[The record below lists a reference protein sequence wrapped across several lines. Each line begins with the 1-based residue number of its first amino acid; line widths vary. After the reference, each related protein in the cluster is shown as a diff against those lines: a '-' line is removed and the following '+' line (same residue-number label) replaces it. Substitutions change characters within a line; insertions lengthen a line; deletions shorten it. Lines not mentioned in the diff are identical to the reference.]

1 MTTVTLSLISHTNV
15 GKTTLARTLL
25 RREIGEVRDQ
35 PHVTT
40 IAEAHVLIETEDAR
54 LLLWDTPGFGDTPR
68 LMTRLRREGDPIGWL
83 LHQAWDRVLNRP
95 LWCSQE
101 AVRNIRNEADVVLYL
116 VNATEDPEAAGY
128 LPHELELLSWMERP
142 VLVLLNQVG
151 VGDSGRTL
159 ERWRRH
165 LASTPVVREVLSLDA
180 FSRAWVEESVVLER
194 VAGLLEGD
202 KRAAM
207 DRLLRAWNDRNL
219 NVFDAS
225 IEAIAAY
232 LAGLAVEREPIGG
245 PPDAGASW
253 VTERLADLRA
263 LSRVDRERAMGAL
276 FDRVQAA
283 TRRLMDRL
291 IELHQL
297 SGASQAQVERRLED
311 AVIQGH
317 EAINP
322 TTGAIAGGA
331 LTGLLTG
338 LGADVLAGGLSLGG
352 GAIVGAMLGALG
364 GYAFGGAYRLAT
376 GGESGIQFQPAAL
389 DRLARE
395 ALLRYLLVAHHGRGR
410 GDYADLEYPAH
421 WAADVD
427 AEIERRRPVLH
438 AAWRE
443 AARGG
448 RGAAPAAAERLRP
461 VVRESLRTLLRQR
474 FPDAAVLAGADAAR
488 RA

>member
-40 IAEAHVLIETEDAR
+40 VAEAHVMLETPDAR
-54 LLLWDTPGFGDTPR
+54 LLLWDTPGFGDTVR
-68 LMTRLRREGDPIGWL
+68 LMTRLRREGDPIGWF
-83 LHQAWDRVLNRP
+83 LHQVWDRVVDRP

-101 AVRNIRNEADVVLYL
+101 AVRNVREEADVVLYL
-116 VNATEDPEAAGY
+116 VNATEDPETAGY
-128 LPHELELLSWMERP
+128 MKHELELLSWMGRP

-151 VGDSGRTL
+151 DSDTAATL
-159 ERWRRH
+159 KRWQTH
-165 LASTPVVREVLSLDA
+165 LAAVPVVRGVLSLDA
-180 FSRAWVEESVVLER
+180 FSRAWVEESLVLER

-207 DRLLRAWNDRNL
+207 ERLLHAWNARNL
-219 NVFDAS
+219 QTFDAS
-225 IEAIAAY
+225 VDALAQY
-232 LAGLAVEREPIGG
+232 LADIAVDRAPIG
-245 PPDAGASW
+245 PPSSSWLAG
-253 VTERLADLRA
+253 RLSDLRA
-263 LSRVDRERAMGAL
+263 LSRIDRERAMGAL
-276 FDRVQAA
+276 FDRVQVR
-283 TRRLMDRL
+283 TRQLMQRL

-297 SGASQAQVERRLED
+297 TGTSRAQVERRLED
-311 AVIQGH
+311 AVFRGD

-322 TTGAIAGGA
+322 TTGAVAGA
-331 LTGLLTG
+331 AVSGLLAG
-338 LGADVLAGGLSLGG
+338 LGADALTGGLSLGG

-376 GGESGIQFQPAAL
+376 GGEAGVQFQPAAL

-410 GDYADLEYPAH
+410 GDYTDLEQSAH
-421 WAADVD
+421 WATDVQ
-427 AEIERRRPVLH
+427 AELAKRVDPLH
-438 AAWRE
+438 ATWRD

-448 RGAAPAAAERLRP
+448 RESAVEIAQRLRP
-461 VVRESLRTLLRQR
+461 IVRGALRDLLRQR
-474 FPDAAVLAGADAAR
+474 SPGASVLAD
-488 RA
+488 